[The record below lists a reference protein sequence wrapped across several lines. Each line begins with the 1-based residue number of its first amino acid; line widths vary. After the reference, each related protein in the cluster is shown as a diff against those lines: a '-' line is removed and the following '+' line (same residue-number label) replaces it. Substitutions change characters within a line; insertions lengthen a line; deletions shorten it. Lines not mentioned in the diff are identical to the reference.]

1 VPLVQV
7 QVQVQQLQLV
17 LQQPELVQVQQP
29 ELVPVPEL
37 VQQMVYYHLQLQHLL
52 PALGSSALSRCLGCC
67 CSYEFPGLLGRI
79 DS

>member
-17 LQQPELVQVQQP
+17 LPQPELVQVQQP